1 MSNYQT
7 AHDGPK
13 APLRPHSSSEH
24 ESSLDGGTP
33 LEIRRAAKRRRHYL
47 ESPDYDVDRDL
58 QDLKEVG
65 GQHRKLQI
73 KAFDYL
79 VNTPIRAE
87 ANGEF
92 DALLARLTK
101 NVGMDKRED
110 RTLYHL
116 LARFYLGFRDPA
128 TISMWARA
136 AIYVAKHCPE
146 DQTVPEFVKRLG
158 GIRACAD
165 AAREEDRD
173 KGDDEENDDRP
184 DKPKSK
190 LGPKARAKMRR
201 EVAEDHCQDRR
212 VSRSMPAGSGASRR
226 KSEVV
231 SAANFLDKEYFEKDD
246 DERPPQID
254 FSEGAREV
262 FEAGSDDEEGVAHVI
277 RRGDAIEIKSIVWTE
292 DAEDIIDQAR

>member
-1 MSNYQT
+1 MMNYET

-24 ESSLDGGTP
+24 ASSLDGGTP

-47 ESPDYDVDRDL
+47 ESPDYNVDHDL
-58 QDLKEVG
+58 DDLIEVG
-65 GQHRKLQI
+65 GQYRKLQI
-73 KAFDYL
+73 KTFDYL

-92 DALLARLTK
+92 GALLARLTK

-110 RTLYHL
+110 RTIYHL
-116 LARFYLGFRDPA
+116 LARGYLGFTHPA

-136 AIYVAKHCPE
+136 AMYAVAHLRADE
-146 DQTVPEFVKRLG
+146 TVPAFLKRMG

-165 AAREEDRD
+165 AARKEVLNEDD
-173 KGDDEENDDRP
+173 SNEDDCS
-184 DKPKSK
+184 DKPKLK
-190 LGPKARAKMRR
+190 LSPKARAKMRR

-226 KSEVV
+226 KSGVV
-231 SAANFLDKEYFEKDD
+231 SAANFLDKEYFEDDD
-246 DERPPQID
+246 DELPPLVD
-254 FSEGAREV
+254 FSEDAREA

-277 RRGDAIEIKSIVWTE
+277 RRGDVIEVKCIVWTE
-292 DAEDIIDQAR
+292 NVEEIIDQAR